1 MNLRI
6 SSSVILIVS
15 ALMSGCA
22 AINEMRSDFYLDR
35 ANNCLTHLD
44 TECAFQ
50 ELEQAIELNPL
61 NSDAFLIR
69 GVLFM
74 ETAQYE
80 NAKNDFSRYLSSFP
94 DDYAVLQKRGEVNYL
109 IGDFDSAISDLK
121 EVILVNPFNQD
132 AHLFLGYSYYE
143 TEEWE
148 SAIEEYSQI
157 LELEPNN
164 EDALI
169 GRGRVYFE
177 LGMLDK
183 SLIDLDNAIQISP
196 NNPDAYYH
204 RGRTYILQIN
214 SPYIL
219 QINSQRAIEDF
230 IRVTQLASDY
240 SKAYYQLAGIYG
252 ILLGDFD
259 QSFTYLDKFLSLE
272 PEHAGAFFMIAGM
285 YDAMGEKEKAIAN
298 YEKALSLGLDS
309 RSKRV
314 AEISLENL
322 KDK

>member
-1 MNLRI
+1 
-6 SSSVILIVS
+6 
-15 ALMSGCA
+15 MSGCA

-143 TEEWE
+143 TEEGE